1 MKIDIVIILL
11 GILIVYVYLKK
22 YYKKENFEVF
32 FRPYYPISSQ
42 TIVKYNNYEGKI
54 DNNKLDI
61 LHDVLAN
68 VKNEANDGNRRYI
81 NFNYSNLPIKKDTID
96 DTKAKPIVDFL
107 LESINSKLPEG
118 HNIMLVKLEE
128 LSKVET
134 EHEAKVSFKMIIEY
148 KIMNPKNYH
157 FITKYFAKEKDN
169 NLVLDI
175 EVLSIRHQNNEKL
188 HLNTLNLIGIS
199 SYHLPGSNYFEN
211 SNQFTYN
218 NSFSNKIISN
228 KNENDS
234 EAVNNL
240 NDTILPEE
248 DVSINDINTEEAES
262 FFDL

>member
-11 GILIVYVYLKK
+11 GILILYVYLKK

-42 TIVKYNNYEGKI
+42 TIVKYNNFEGKI

-61 LHDVLAN
+61 LHDTLTN
-68 VKNEANDGNRRYI
+68 VKNEANDGNRSYV
-81 NFNYSNLPIKKDTID
+81 NFNYSNLPTKKDTID
-96 DTKAKPIVDFL
+96 DIKAKPIVDFL

-118 HNIMLVKLEE
+118 HNVTLVKLEE

-134 EHEAKVSFKMIIEY
+134 QHEAKVTFKMVIEY
-148 KIMNPKNYH
+148 KIKNPKNYD
-157 FITKYFAKEKDN
+157 FIKKYFVKEKDN
-169 NLVLDI
+169 NLVLDV
-175 EVLSIRHQNNEKL
+175 EVISIRRQNVEKL

-228 KNENDS
+228 KNDNDS
-234 EAVNNL
+234 QAVNNL

-248 DVSINDINTEEAES
+248 DISINDINTEEAES